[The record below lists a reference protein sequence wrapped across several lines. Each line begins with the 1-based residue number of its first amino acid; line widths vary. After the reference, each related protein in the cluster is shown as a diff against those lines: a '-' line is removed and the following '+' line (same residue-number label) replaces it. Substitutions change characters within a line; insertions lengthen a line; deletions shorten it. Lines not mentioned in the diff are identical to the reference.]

1 MKLIVSNH
9 KMNLTKDEI
18 LSYVKELSE
27 IKSSNNLVFCPS
39 YPYLT
44 LFDGSNYFVGSQNVS
59 DQEMGAYT
67 GEVSARQLKSLGI
80 KYAIIGHS
88 ERRTILNEGLE
99 MVHKKVNRCL
109 ENDIIPILC
118 IGEKKEEISQ
128 KEEVLT
134 EELKSAFENLNHD
147 RKKIIIAYEPI
158 WSIGTGLVPMIE
170 EIEKTLSWIKNYI
183 KEHYQ
188 VDCKTL
194 YGGSVNEENINDLKK
209 VQSID
214 GYLIGGT
221 SLKVD
226 KLKKI
231 IDILE
236 V

>member
-1 MKLIVSNH
+1 
-9 KMNLTKDEI
+9 MNLTKDEI

-27 IKSSNNLVFCPS
+27 IKSSNELVFCPS

-44 LFDGSNYFVGSQNVS
+44 LFDGINYFVGSQNVS

-67 GEVSARQLKSLGI
+67 GEVSAKQLKSLGI
-80 KYAIIGHS
+80 KYAIVGHS
-88 ERRTILNEGLE
+88 ERRNILNESLE
-99 MVHKKVNRCL
+99 TIHKKVNMCL

-118 IGEKKEEISQ
+118 IGEKKEEINQ
-128 KEEVLT
+128 KEEILI
-134 EELKSAFENLNHD
+134 EELKSAFDNLNYD
-147 RKKIIIAYEPI
+147 REKIIIAYEPI
-158 WSIGTGLVPMIE
+158 WSIGTGLVPTIE
-170 EIEKTLSWIKNYI
+170 EIDETLSWIKSYI

-188 VDCKTL
+188 VECKTL
-194 YGGSVNEENINDLKK
+194 YGGSVNEVNIYNLKE

-221 SLKVD
+221 SLKLNS
-226 KLKKI
+226 LKRI